1 MDQSLKIPSSRR
13 ASFGSFQPFKRL
25 ALARS
30 LHACVPMFALALCGF
45 APLWAG
51 RTNTS
56 FTANSDRVLEL
67 FEMRYRS
74 AKTLSAVFLE
84 QLSDNGKLVRKE
96 AGRAYFLHPGKMRWD
111 YEAPEKNMF
120 LVDGKYVWFYSPADH
135 TATRMPTKKSEDWRT
150 PLAFLT
156 SDMKL
161 SRICARVEPETGVVP
176 SESGDLVF
184 CCTMRTSQGGDA
196 GVRTRNQ
203 REGRP
208 LQEEGFVLFELSP
221 DGELR
226 RMVIAQE
233 GRIQLEFS
241 FKDWLWNPA
250 LPKSWFEFVPPMG
263 VAIVDGLLSD
273 EPGLRQ

>member
-1 MDQSLKIPSSRR
+1 L
-13 ASFGSFQPFKRL
+13 
-25 ALARS
+25 
-30 LHACVPMFALALCGF
+30 VLCGLG
-45 APLWAG
+45 PLWAG
-51 RTNTS
+51 GNNASSSSSSVKT
-56 FTANSDRVLEL
+56 LEL
-67 FEMRYRS
+67 FESRYRP

-84 QLSDNGKLVRKE
+84 QFSDNGKLVRSE
-96 AGRAYFLHPGKMRWD
+96 SGRAYFLHPGKMRWD

-161 SRICARVEPETGVVP
+161 SRICARVEAESGVAP

-184 CCTMRTSQGGDA
+184 RCAMRTSQGGDT

-203 REGRP
+203 PEGRP
-208 LQEEGFVLFELSP
+208 VQEEGTVLFELSP
-221 DGELR
+221 EGELR
-226 RMVIAQE
+226 RIVIAQE
-233 GRIQLEFS
+233 GRTQLEFS
-241 FKDWLWNPA
+241 FKGWLWNPA

>member
-1 MDQSLKIPSSRR
+1 MMARWFLRLLAFLFLFPATFPPARETTDPS
-13 ASFGSFQPFKRL
+13 
-25 ALARS
+25 
-30 LHACVPMFALALCGF
+30 
-45 APLWAG
+45 
-51 RTNTS
+51 
-56 FTANSDRVLEL
+56 RVLDL
-67 FEMRYRS
+67 FEARYRS

-84 QLSDNGKLVRKE
+84 QFSDNGKLVRRE

-161 SRICARVEPETGVVP
+161 SRICARVEAASEVAP

-184 CCTMRTSQGGDA
+184 RCTMRASQGGDT

-203 REGRP
+203 PSRQPRR
-208 LQEEGFVLFELSP
+208 EEGSVLFELFP

-226 RMVIAQE
+226 RIVMAQV
-233 GRIQLEFS
+233 GRTQLEFS
-241 FKDWLWNPA
+241 FKEWLWNPA
-250 LPKSWFEFVPPMG
+250 LPRSWFEFVPPMG
-263 VAIVDGLLSD
+263 VAIVDGLLSA
-273 EPGLRQ
+273 EPGMRQ

>member
-1 MDQSLKIPSSRR
+1 MMAPWFLRLLAFLFLFPATFPPARETTDPS
-13 ASFGSFQPFKRL
+13 
-25 ALARS
+25 
-30 LHACVPMFALALCGF
+30 
-45 APLWAG
+45 
-51 RTNTS
+51 
-56 FTANSDRVLEL
+56 RVLGF
-67 FEMRYRS
+67 FETRYRS
-74 AKTLSAVFLE
+74 AKTLSAEFLE
-84 QLSDNGKLVRKE
+84 QFSDSGKLVRKE

-184 CCTMRTSQGGDA
+184 GCTMRTSQGGDA
-196 GVRTRNQ
+196 GVRTRDQ

-250 LPKSWFEFVPPMG
+250 LPKSWFEFVPRMG

>member
-1 MDQSLKIPSSRR
+1 M
-13 ASFGSFQPFKRL
+13 L
-25 ALARS
+25 AL
-30 LHACVPMFALALCGF
+30 VLCGLR
-45 APLWAG
+45 PLWAG
-51 RTNTS
+51 ANTS
-56 FTANSDRVLEL
+56 SAASSDRVLDL
-67 FEMRYRS
+67 FETRYRS

-84 QLSDNGKLVRKE
+84 QFSDNGKLVRKE

-161 SRICARVEPETGVVP
+161 SRICARVEPERGVVP

-184 CCTMRTSQGGDA
+184 RCTMRTSQGGDT

-203 REGRP
+203 PGRP
-208 LQEEGFVLFELSP
+208 PLREEGSVLFELSP

-226 RMVIAQE
+226 RIVIAQE
-233 GRIQLEFS
+233 GRTQLEFS
-241 FKDWLWNPA
+241 FKEWLWNPA

-273 EPGLRQ
+273 ERGLRHK